1 MGTIPPLG
9 PRIPKRGNV
18 FSRWLGRTVLGL
30 LGWRLEGAFPDV
42 PKMVVIGA
50 PHTSNMDGVIGIA
63 ATIALGLRAGTMI
76 KDSAFK
82 GALGL
87 LLRWLGAI
95 PIDRSSSKG
104 VVEQSIDAFKR
115 REQLWLLLTPEGT
128 RKAAP
133 EWKQG
138 FYHIAC
144 GAQVSVLPAAAN
156 YRSKTIT
163 VGPPLDPSGDYEAD
177 LRRLVAFFKERGFP
191 RHLERL
197 SGPLRENEA

>member
-1 MGTIPPLG
+1 MDIPPLG
-9 PRIPKRGNV
+9 PRIPKRGNA

-30 LGWRLEGAFPDV
+30 MGWKLEGTFPDV

-50 PHTSNMDGVIGIA
+50 PHTSNMDGVIGISA
-63 ATIALGLRAGTMI
+63 MVALGLRAGTMI

-82 GALGL
+82 GPLGS

-115 REQLWLLLTPEGT
+115 SEQLWLLLTPEGT
-128 RKAAP
+128 RKGAP
-133 EWKQG
+133 TWKHG
-138 FYHIAC
+138 FHHIAL
-144 GAQVSVLPAAAN
+144 GAQVSILPAAAD

-163 VGPPLDPSGDYEAD
+163 VGSPLAPGSDYDAD
-177 LRRLVAFFKERGFP
+177 QRRLVAFFKECGFP
-191 RHLERL
+191 RHPERL
-197 SGPLRENEA
+197 SGPLRETGT